1 MVPGFTQINMHR
13 KNAFTKRRMKRYRK
27 GDEEERK
34 LLHMQNMTTGR
45 NLTWLATRHVAK
57 WMGH

>member
-1 MVPGFTQINMHR
+1 MHR